1 MKSNIT
7 WQKSKLSQRQR
18 INRMNHKPCVL
29 WFTGLSGSG
38 KSTIA
43 NALEYKLF
51 EMNATTYL
59 LDGDNIRHGLNSDL
73 GFSDN
78 DRTENIR
85 RLGEI
90 SKLFVDAGL
99 MVITATISPFYIDRD
114 NVRKL
119 FKVDEF
125 VEVFIDAPLEI
136 CESRDPKGLYK
147 KVRSGTV
154 NEFTGI
160 DSIYENPPNPEI
172 HLKTNELN
180 VEQSVENILKFLKK
194 GNYFCF

>member
-7 WQKSKLSQRQR
+7 WQKNKLSQRQR
-18 INRMNHKPCVL
+18 IKRINHKPCVL
-29 WFTGLSGSG
+29 WLTGLSGSG

-51 EMNATTYL
+51 EMNVTTYL

-73 GFSDN
+73 GFSDK

-85 RLGEI
+85 RIGEI

-99 MVITATISPFYIDRD
+99 MVIAATISPFCINRE

-119 FKVDEF
+119 LKGDEF
-125 VEVFIDAPLEI
+125 IEIFIDAPLAV

-147 KVRSGTV
+147 KVRSGIV
-154 NEFTGI
+154 DKFTGI
-160 DSIYENPPNPEI
+160 DSIYENPSNPEI

-180 VEQSVENILKFLKK
+180 VQQSVEIILEFLKK
-194 GNYFCF
+194 GNYFFS